1 MVQRSDPENVSECR
15 GQESILRACLRVA
28 ASLRGHHVFGR
39 VLKPVDI
46 KIVKSSDSG
55 VRLLGH
61 NRTNFAFCHSSAVSN
76 LASAPSSMKWGQ

>member
-1 MVQRSDPENVSECR
+1 MEWLLTVNGALMVQRSDPENVSECR
-15 GQESILRACLRVA
+15 GQESTLRACWRVA

-39 VLKPVDI
+39 VLKLVDI

-61 NRTNFAFCHSSAVSN
+61 TGLILLSATHQ
-76 LASAPSSMKWGQ
+76 L